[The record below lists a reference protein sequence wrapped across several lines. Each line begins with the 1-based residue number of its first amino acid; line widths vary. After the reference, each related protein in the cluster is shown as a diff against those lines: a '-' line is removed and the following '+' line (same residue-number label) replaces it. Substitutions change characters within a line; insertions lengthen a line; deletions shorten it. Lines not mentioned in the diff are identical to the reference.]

1 MLNKEVNIK
10 REIINISIVKKYLF
24 ISWKLKLILVN
35 INLFIK
41 TFFGLL
47 KDKIWFIEYLN
58 KEYIF
63 INLKPEL
70 VEKKEPPI
78 ITNIKNIRD
87 KLDWL
92 VFKEKPMLET
102 LLDIDKKFIKKPLL
116 KLKKRKN
123 IVIIIKK

>member
-78 ITNIKNIRD
+78 ITNIKNTRD